1 MNPIVAKGISL
12 TLEAIGK
19 SQIAKESITKIES
32 SLDHVD
38 EMHRIEPM
46 SIDDLAESLSNSI
59 DQQVIAVAD
68 AEKLKPLG
76 GELMATY
83 INDCVELN
91 LKNYFNN
98 VDNKVILKESK
109 KVIDKAYLDEE
120 SINRIRDSELIY
132 PISPPARR

>member
-1 MNPIVAKGISL
+1 MNPVVAKGISL

-19 SQIAKESITKIES
+19 SQIAKESIAKIES
-32 SLDHVD
+32 GLDHVD

-46 SIDDLAESLSNSI
+46 SIDALAESLSDSI
-59 DQQVIAVAD
+59 DQQVMAVAD
-68 AEKLKPLG
+68 TENLKPLG
-76 GELMATY
+76 GELKAIY
-83 INDCVELN
+83 INDCVELH

-98 VDNKVILKESK
+98 IDNKVILKESK

-120 SINRIRDSELIY
+120 SIDKVKDSEVIY

>member
-1 MNPIVAKGISL
+1 MNPIIAKGISL

-19 SQIAKESITKIES
+19 SQIAKESIAKIES
-32 SLDHVD
+32 SLDHMD
-38 EMHRIEPM
+38 EIHRIEPM

-68 AEKLKPLG
+68 TEKLKPLG
-76 GELMATY
+76 GELTATY
-83 INDCVELN
+83 INDCVELH